1 MAFRAKQVPKMS
13 KAKDGRIVPLENA
26 PTKDIELKIILK
38 QCAGQI
44 KLICKPDLKSRPSVF
59 SLNFQIS

>member
-1 MAFRAKQVPKMS
+1 MS
-13 KAKDGRIVPLENA
+13 KAKDDWIVPLENA

-44 KLICKPDLKSRPSVF
+44 KLICKPDLESRPSVF